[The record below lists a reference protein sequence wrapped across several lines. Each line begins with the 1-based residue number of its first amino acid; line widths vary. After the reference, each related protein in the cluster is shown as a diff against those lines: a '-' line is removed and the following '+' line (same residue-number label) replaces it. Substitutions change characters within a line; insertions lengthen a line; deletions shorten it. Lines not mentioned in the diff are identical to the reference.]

1 MPKECTGP
9 GSSPMPLKEILFK
22 EMQQELTT
30 IMRDEWL
37 REVELSSEVIRINTP
52 SLTIT
57 CLMREAMVQTLF
69 NDPTSSANII
79 LASFSGTVCTHRPK
93 DKALHHTLYRF
104 WDELLA
110 PTDKTF

>member
-1 MPKECTGP
+1 
-9 GSSPMPLKEILFK
+9 MPLKEILFK

-57 CLMREAMVQTLF
+57 CLMREAMVQTLY
-69 NDPTSSANII
+69 NPTIGANIM
-79 LASFSGTVCTHRPK
+79 STTF
-93 DKALHHTLYRF
+93 ALNFLG
-104 WDELLA
+104 DEPLA
-110 PTDKTF
+110 PIEKTLSDPIWSYHRRLWDSL